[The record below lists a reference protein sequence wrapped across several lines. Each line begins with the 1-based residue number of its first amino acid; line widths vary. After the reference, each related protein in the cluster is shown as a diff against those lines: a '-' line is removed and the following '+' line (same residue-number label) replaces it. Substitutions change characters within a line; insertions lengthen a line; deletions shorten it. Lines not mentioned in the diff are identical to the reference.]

1 LVEGPA
7 ASRLVG
13 YYDALSNW
21 ARRPRGSLRK
31 LAKTLR
37 AWSEPEGATRWL
49 FGGPMRRLSP
59 WAREVKRDMERAHSI
74 DIMAAYFAP
83 NPAMLR

>member
-1 LVEGPA
+1 VCRFVPRWGRRYLLRNHQKLALADEARVIVGGFNIEDSYFGTIEQAAWRDLGLLVEGPA

-31 LAKTLR
+31 LA
-37 AWSEPEGATRWL
+37 
-49 FGGPMRRLSP
+49 
-59 WAREVKRDMERAHSI
+59 
-74 DIMAAYFAP
+74 
-83 NPAMLR
+83 